1 MTPFRRLKGERGR
14 YWAKLWKKGGGYF
27 VVEMLHSG
35 VKTSHLVDN
44 TADKISI
51 DCDWP
56 LSTGNNESV
65 IFFYKIDWIERL
77 QTCF

>member
-1 MTPFRRLKGERGR
+1 MEEGRGILCCR
-14 YWAKLWKKGGGYF
+14 DA
-27 VVEMLHSG
+27 SQCG

-56 LSTGNNESV
+56 MSTGNNTSV
-65 IFFYKIDWIERL
+65 IFYKIDWIERL